1 MNKLADFQVLEC
13 TGRWHQSANDPGRD
27 VIVRIDDLILTLIG
41 KDDRAIVTWTCDAIR
56 RINPDGGPAAPAIYS
71 PDSEG
76 QETISI
82 TDETMISVLDNI
94 ISNFAGPEIKPG
106 VTLRGFLL
114 ILGLGAVI
122 VAIIALF
129 SDNLASQ
136 LAGLVPA
143 KERRVVGERVLSS
156 FLDNRGR
163 ECASAG
169 QPGPLGRLGERLFPD
184 GEFELYVVEGESVR
198 SLIIPGSILI
208 LGSSL
213 LEEFDGP
220 ELVAGQ
226 ALAEAVAARSSDP
239 FGVFLKSAGLIAA
252 ANLVLGNGAHDEVVD
267 EFARWVPVTGPSQLD
282 EAELLAEFE
291 RAGFSSAP
299 YASSLG
305 SNGALANQDPYPER
319 YEPLMSD
326 EEWLRLRDVCLN

>member
-143 KERRVVGERVLSS
+143 KEPPALSAS
-156 FLDNRGR
+156 GFSPVFSITGAGNAHRPASPAR
-163 ECASAG
+163 SAG
-169 QPGPLGRLGERLFPD
+169 W
-184 GEFELYVVEGESVR
+184 
-198 SLIIPGSILI
+198 GS
-208 LGSSL
+208 
-213 LEEFDGP
+213 
-220 ELVAGQ
+220 A
-226 ALAEAVAARSSDP
+226 
-239 FGVFLKSAGLIAA
+239 
-252 ANLVLGNGAHDEVVD
+252 
-267 EFARWVPVTGPSQLD
+267 
-282 EAELLAEFE
+282 
-291 RAGFSSAP
+291 FSRT
-299 YASSLG
+299 ASSNFML
-305 SNGALANQDPYPER
+305 
-319 YEPLMSD
+319 
-326 EEWLRLRDVCLN
+326 

>member
-1 MNKLADFQVLEC
+1 M
-13 TGRWHQSANDPGRD
+13 
-27 VIVRIDDLILTLIG
+27 
-41 KDDRAIVTWTCDAIR
+41 
-56 RINPDGGPAAPAIYS
+56 
-71 PDSEG
+71 
-76 QETISI
+76 
-82 TDETMISVLDNI
+82 
-94 ISNFAGPEIKPG
+94 
-106 VTLRGFLL
+106 
-114 ILGLGAVI
+114 
-122 VAIIALF
+122 
-129 SDNLASQ
+129 
-136 LAGLVPA
+136 
-143 KERRVVGERVLSS
+143 
-156 FLDNRGR
+156 
-163 ECASAG
+163 
-169 QPGPLGRLGERLFPD
+169 GERLFPD